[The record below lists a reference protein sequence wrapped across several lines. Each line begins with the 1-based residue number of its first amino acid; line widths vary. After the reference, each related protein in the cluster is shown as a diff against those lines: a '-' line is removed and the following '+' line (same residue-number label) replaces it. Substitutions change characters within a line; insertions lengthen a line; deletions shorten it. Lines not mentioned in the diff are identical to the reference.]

1 MYLFFFC
8 SAVVALGVSVK
19 PPVLPFM
26 CFFFSLEG
34 LRIVVLVRWVVPAE
48 RQGNVQ
54 LVMSCGLIIYINS
67 VLSVWRFSDY
77 WSGLNSL

>member
-1 MYLFFFC
+1 MGLQLFPYDLMRYFK
-8 SAVVALGVSVK
+8 L
-19 PPVLPFM
+19 M
-26 CFFFSLEG
+26 
-34 LRIVVLVRWVVPAE
+34 VVLVPWVLPAE